1 MNHSSGLLSRGVI
14 ERRAPFLVGMVGTSK
29 GTCLSGSAG
38 EVSAGTL
45 SDTTIFRVIS
55 MSKAVGATAAAIL
68 ADRGILDWDTPVED
82 ILPNFGKL
90 TVLVSFDKKNAQL
103 RQPATRATLRH
114 LATHTSGLFYG
125 FWDEQIAQYLEANGI
140 PPVVS
145 RLCASLACP
154 LAFDPGDRWQYGSG
168 VDWLGLVVEALD
180 GRSIRQFCHE
190 EIFDP
195 LRMSD
200 TRFELDKVLAARLVP
215 AFARSAEGGFVEPQ
229 INVDPPAHPEFYGI
243 GHALYSTA
251 ADYMRFLRMWLGKGE
266 LDGVQIL
273 KPDSAT
279 QYLENHIGE
288 LRVLPLRTAL
298 LAAV

>member
-1 MNHSSGLLSRGVI
+1 MNHLSSLLSRGVI
-14 ERRAPFLVGMVGTSK
+14 ERRAPFLVG
-29 GTCLSGSAG
+29 L
-38 EVSAGTL
+38 
-45 SDTTIFRVIS
+45 
-55 MSKAVGATAAAIL
+55 
-68 ADRGILDWDTPVED
+68 
-82 ILPNFGKL
+82 
-90 TVLVSFDKKNAQL
+90 
-103 RQPATRATLRH
+103 
-114 LATHTSGLFYG
+114 THTSGLVYG

-145 RLCASLACP
+145 GLRASLGA

-190 EIFDP
+190 ESFDP
-195 LRMSD
+195 LRMPD
-200 TRFELDKVLAARLVP
+200 TRFELDKVLAARHVP

-229 INVDPPAHPEFYGI
+229 INVDPPAHPEFYGM

-251 ADYMRFLRMWLGKGE
+251 ADYMRFLRMWLGKGQ
-266 LDGVQIL
+266 LDGVQTL

-298 LAAV
+298 PAAVEDLILFPSCPKTHSLGFARTEKDMEGMRAAGSQFWGGVLTHF